1 MKEDVSAQV
10 SAIGEKIEIRRSER
24 FELQGAGLLASY
36 IHMGGKV
43 GVLLEVGCEKP
54 GTAAKAEFAEVAK
67 DITLQIAAS
76 APRWLDSTEVPEA
89 IVASEREIYANQM
102 KDQNKPANILE
113 KIIDGKISKFYGENC
128 LVDQIFVKDSALTI
142 SKLLAQVGKQ
152 VGDKLFVRRFVRYQL
167 GA

>member
-1 MKEDVSAQV
+1 
-10 SAIGEKIEIRRSER
+10 
-24 FELQGAGLLASY
+24 
-36 IHMGGKV
+36 
-43 GVLLEVGCEKP
+43 
-54 GTAAKAEFAEVAK
+54 
-67 DITLQIAAS
+67 
-76 APRWLDSTEVPEA
+76 
-89 IVASEREIYANQM
+89 M